1 MIASY
6 SYRDASSMKT
16 LAIVTMLFLPGSFV
30 SALFS
35 TDFFAWD
42 EVDPNTSDIG
52 VPMTPQMG
60 LYWVITIPLTL
71 VTFAL
76 YFLWLGVQKSKK
88 EKEMASWNA
97 AAESQTTSSISR
109 VSTLFPTLRHGDS
122 ITIGKNLKLQT
133 QSSTLSYYNKPSE
146 V

>member
-6 SYRDASSMKT
+6 SYRDSSSMKT

-42 EVDPNTSDIG
+42 EVDRNNSDIG

-60 LYWVITIPLTL
+60 LYWVITIPLTV

-76 YFLWLGVQKSKK
+76 YFLWLGMQKAKK

-97 AAESQTTSSISR
+97 AADPQTISSDSR
-109 VSTLFPTLRHGDS
+109 ASTLLPTLRHGDS
-122 ITIGKNLKLQT
+122 VTIGKNMKLQT
-133 QSSTLSYYNKPSE
+133 RSSSLTYFNQSTE